1 VQPVRVVTHICN
13 YSYLFFSKD
22 PFSSK
27 TCNGNGKGNGNRGEG
42 KSQGIFLHVFTF
54 FCISVGSSDTL
65 FVSLWNDF
73 LEEERNN
80 GTQKSKKKEMKRR
93 KNRRHQSAI
102 FSLFIEYHIV
112 IYTAVQCM
120 YIVRDCVGHC

>member
-1 VQPVRVVTHICN
+1 MQPVRVVTHICN

-42 KSQGIFLHVFTF
+42 KGQGIFLHVFTF

-73 LEEERNN
+73 LEEERNKRN
-80 GTQKSKKKEMKRR
+80 TKVKEKRNEKKKESKASIC
-93 KNRRHQSAI
+93 N
-102 FSLFIEYHIV
+102 LFTFHRISHSN
-112 IYTAVQCM
+112 IYSCTV
-120 YIVRDCVGHC
+120 YVHCT